1 MNIFKSVIYSCGA
14 KLNFWH
20 HYSSLQCHM
29 IFQKSFW
36 YDLVFKK
43 HFFLLLLSSHVEFA
57 DYYFFFF
64 FCGNPDI
71 YIFFQDFLINRKFK
85 RTAFI
90 WNRSLLYY
98 YKSLYKSV
106 TFGQFKASLL
116 NKIINFLQI
125 NKWIWIW
132 NKNLFLFFIFR
143 RHTSILLLFLLF
155 TACMLFLYS
164 MYGIWV
170 DLSFPVWRMQTENFN
185 ISSWL

>member
-1 MNIFKSVIYSCGA
+1 MVQSWIFGIITLFCSVTWFFRNHFDMIWCLRNISSYYYYHHMLNLLIIIIIIFFWWKPWYIY
-14 KLNFWH
+14 F
-20 HYSSLQCHM
+20 
-29 IFQKSFW
+29 
-36 YDLVFKK
+36 
-43 HFFLLLLSSHVEFA
+43 
-57 DYYFFFF
+57 
-64 FCGNPDI
+64 
-71 YIFFQDFLINRKFK
+71 FFQDFLINRKFK

-116 NKIINFLQI
+116 NKMINFLQI

-143 RHTSILLLFLLF
+143 RHTSILLLYLLF

-164 MYGIWV
+164 MYGIWWV
-170 DLSFPVWRMQTENFN
+170 DLSFPVWRMQTEHFN